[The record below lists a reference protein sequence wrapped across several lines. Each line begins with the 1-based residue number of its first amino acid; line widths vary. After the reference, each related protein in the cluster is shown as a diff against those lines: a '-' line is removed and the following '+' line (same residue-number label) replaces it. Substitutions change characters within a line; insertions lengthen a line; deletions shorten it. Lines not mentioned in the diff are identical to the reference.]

1 MENMTEI
8 LDLLKRGE
16 KKGLQLLFHKFY
28 KPLVMYAM
36 KYVHRQDE
44 AEDMVQEVFIKFW
57 EKNSFISVA
66 SQLKAYLYQAV
77 RNHCLN
83 YLEKNANHRLENSF
97 ERIEITEEEMSEE
110 AIWNLRMEEIY
121 QEINNLPPRSR
132 EIFIAIV
139 FHNKKYKEIAGELNI
154 SVNTVKTIL
163 SRAMLTLKN
172 NLNKKSYLFLLF
184 IAKFK

>member
-83 YLEKNANHRLENSF
+83 YLEKN